1 VLTVTDAAGCT
12 DTASVTVNVI
22 PLPII
27 TVSANPSSFCLGDSS
42 RLVASS
48 SNNPYQAVS
57 YVWSPTSGLSSGT
70 GASVWAKP
78 TVSGPV
84 SYTVTGTSSFG
95 CTSSASVTLT
105 VWALPSVNAGPD
117 STVCNQNVPVI
128 LVGTP
133 PGGTWS
139 GPGVSNGQ
147 FTPTTPGVG
156 VGTWSL
162 IYSYTDA
169 NGCRNSDTARYT
181 VVNPTPAVAGVDD
194 TLCLNSPP
202 ITLQGSPA
210 NGSWSG
216 TGITPNGT
224 FTPSTVGVFPL
235 VYTYGSGSCLSRD
248 TLLMTVLPLPSLNL
262 SPNDTICIGDTIA
275 LSVSSNNVPNQ
286 ATTFVWS
293 PTTGLSAGT
302 GPNVLAF
309 PLVNTTYTVTGNS
322 TFGCSS
328 SASVSVRVNPLPVV
342 DVGPNQSFCD
352 TNLIVQLNPVTAGG
366 GVWSGSNITPG
377 GALNLGPLT
386 PGIYPYLYTFT
397 DSNGCIN
404 RDSLQVTISSPTL
417 AVAGPDDSL
426 CVNAAAIALS
436 GQPTGGTWTGSV
448 GIVNNN
454 SFSPVLAGPGTFTL
468 VYTSG
473 TGTCQSRDSLSVLV
487 YALPIVD
494 AGNPRSFCIDGGL
507 QQLNG
512 SPAGGNW
519 SGLGVNPSG
528 VFDPLIAGISSNY
541 LYYTFS
547 DGNNCS
553 NVDSVLI
560 TVNPLPFVDAGND
573 TSFCLQPI
581 LAQLGGSSNP
591 AGGTW
596 SGTGIVNAA
605 TGAFDPTLSGTGV
618 FWVYYTVTSGAGCDA
633 IDSLRVTVSSPN
645 TVFAGNDTAVCINS
659 GTFQLNPNPGGGTWS
674 GQGVSTT
681 GVVTPSSSGSFLLIY
696 SFGTGT
702 CLRTD
707 TLVLTVHPLPTINL
721 AGNIQS
727 ICVDRPSV
735 LLSALPGGGVWT
747 GSGITGNSFDPGTAG
762 PGLHWLV
769 YTYTDANTCTNLDS
783 IAITVNALPTV
794 FAGNDT
800 TLCDLPVPVGFT
812 GNYNNSGTWS
822 GTGVSAN
829 GVFTPAGVG
838 TYNLVYSYT
847 DGNGCSS
854 SDTLVVTVVSP
865 QTADAGPGDTVCVD
879 APPFTLSGF
888 FPSAGGTW
896 SGPGIVNASTGLFD
910 PALAFQGLSVTTPFT
925 LYYSYG
931 QGNCYT
937 IDSTLVT
944 VHPLPVVQA
953 GNDIDTCISVAAFNL
968 GGYSPA
974 GGSWSGPG
982 IVNAAA
988 GTIDPAIAGVGIHP
1002 LVYSYTS
1009 PLTGCINRDS
1019 IRFEVF
1025 PLPVPDFS
1033 IDSIL
1038 CINVAYSPLNN
1049 STGGFSWFWDFGNG
1063 ITSVLQSPQITYA
1076 ATGTY
1081 SIVLVVTSAE
1091 GCVDSVRQTVQVVE
1105 PPSPSFTLAP
1115 DEGCGPLTVTFNNT
1129 STSFSPA
1136 YTWDFGNGQSS
1147 TDEDPAPV
1155 TYIAS
1160 LYNDTT
1166 YYITLSVGNLCGS
1179 VNAVDSVLVHPSPTS
1194 YFGVNVNSGCSP
1206 LTIDFSNNSYG
1217 LPTSYFWDFGDGTF
1231 STDSLPP
1238 PHVYTTDSTI
1248 STYVITLIAYNA
1260 CGSDTLRD
1268 TITVLPNT
1276 VRAFF
1281 NTSPLSGCAPLT
1293 VTFTNFSQ
1301 GATTYT
1307 WNFGDGNVSNQFSV
1321 VHVYASP
1328 GSYQVSMEAHNGC
1341 SYDTAYQTI
1350 TVWPLPVAGFSL
1362 TQDTVCVGDVI
1373 TVTNTSTSVISGIS
1387 WDFGDGTTSTL
1398 NPASHTY
1405 TQSGTY
1411 TVSQVLSTSLG
1422 CTDTFRRTVY
1432 VRQPPLV
1439 NAGNDTLFCYQFI
1452 PAQLNPFASPAG
1464 GVWSGAGITN
1474 SLTGSFDP
1482 VAAGIGLHPVLY
1494 TFTDGFGCPNSDTVL
1509 VTVTPPPTVDAG
1521 NDTAVC
1527 LNSIPFVLVGTGTPP
1542 GLPYSWSG
1550 ALVQAG
1556 GLLTPSQVG
1565 SFLMTFQYGSGTC
1578 AVEDYLS
1585 VTVNP
1590 LPSINLSGNDSVFC
1604 LNESVWNL
1612 IASPV
1617 GGIWSGPGVV
1627 GNSFDPALSGAGLFQ
1642 LNYSFTDANGCTNN
1656 QTLNIRVN
1664 PLPPVWAGNDTTVCN
1679 QAIPVQLN
1687 GNFSNQGIWTGP
1699 GVSINGSFTPPGT
1712 GTYQAIYTYE
1722 DALGCSTSDTLDI
1735 TVVPPVFADAGPG
1748 LSACVDSGTFVLPG
1762 FSPASGG
1769 FWSGPGIINASLGLF

>member
-1 VLTVTDAAGCT
+1 
-12 DTASVTVNVI
+12 
-22 PLPII
+22 
-27 TVSANPSSFCLGDSS
+27 VSANPSSFCLGDSS

-78 TVSGPV
+78 TVSGTV

-105 VWALPSVNAGPD
+105 VWALPSVYAGPD
-117 STVCNQNVPVI
+117 STVCNQNVAVN

-248 TLLMTVLPLPSLNL
+248 TLLMTVLPLPVLNL

-286 ATTFVWS
+286 ATTIVWS

-328 SASVSVRVNPLPVV
+328 SASVSVRVNLLPVV

-454 SFSPVLAGPGTFTL
+454 SFSPVLTGPGTFTL

-494 AGNPRSFCIDGGL
+494 AGNPQSFCIDGGL

-581 LAQLGGSSNP
+581 LAQLGGSSSP

-988 GTIDPAIAGVGIHP
+988 GTIDPAIAGVGIHT

-1025 PLPVPDFS
+1025 PLPVPGFS

-1091 GCVDSVRQTVQVVE
+1091 GCVDSVRRTVQVVE

-1248 STYVITLIAYNA
+1248 STYVISLIAYNA

-1281 NTSPLSGCAPLT
+1281 NTNPLSGCAPLT

-1328 GSYQVSMEAHNGC
+1328 GTYQVSMEAHNGC

-1474 SLTGSFDP
+1474 SLTGSFD
-1482 VAAGIGLHPVLY
+1482 
-1494 TFTDGFGCPNSDTVL
+1494 
-1509 VTVTPPPTVDAG
+1509 
-1521 NDTAVC
+1521 
-1527 LNSIPFVLVGTGTPP
+1527 
-1542 GLPYSWSG
+1542 
-1550 ALVQAG
+1550 
-1556 GLLTPSQVG
+1556 
-1565 SFLMTFQYGSGTC
+1565 
-1578 AVEDYLS
+1578 
-1585 VTVNP
+1585 
-1590 LPSINLSGNDSVFC
+1590 
-1604 LNESVWNL
+1604 
-1612 IASPV
+1612 
-1617 GGIWSGPGVV
+1617 
-1627 GNSFDPALSGAGLFQ
+1627 
-1642 LNYSFTDANGCTNN
+1642 
-1656 QTLNIRVN
+1656 
-1664 PLPPVWAGNDTTVCN
+1664 
-1679 QAIPVQLN
+1679 
-1687 GNFSNQGIWTGP
+1687 
-1699 GVSINGSFTPPGT
+1699 
-1712 GTYQAIYTYE
+1712 
-1722 DALGCSTSDTLDI
+1722 
-1735 TVVPPVFADAGPG
+1735 
-1748 LSACVDSGTFVLPG
+1748 
-1762 FSPASGG
+1762 
-1769 FWSGPGIINASLGLF
+1769 